1 MWKNVARHGT
11 EEKILMED
19 RHGREKNVSVNTDD
33 LRVQADKRVT
43 TIATIM
49 QPPAPREKWFGT
61 LFSVEAKLQVVTHRP
76 IDLLGTCVTQYSC
89 RVLQSQ
95 GAGPPGESGS
105 LLLCRAPPPI
115 PESGHWVLFP
125 LTCRGEEIPPLNLAP
140 HERASVCGIVRL
152 GESACPV
159 QEAAW
164 SPCKGYCEIEGYTV
178 QGINAV
184 QLPLLPLGREN
195 EEQIENVR
203 GYTTAMTKLIPQ
215 AEDSSRQIR

>member
-1 MWKNVARHGT
+1 MLADAAPLSRTGPGPGTRGVRRHSGGREAKPEAEWRWIVERMWKNVARHGT

-140 HERASVCGIVRL
+140 PERASVCGMVRL
-152 GESACPV
+152 GRSACPV
-159 QEAAW
+159 QEACLE
-164 SPCKGYCEIEGYTV
+164 S
-178 QGINAV
+178 
-184 QLPLLPLGREN
+184 L
-195 EEQIENVR
+195 
-203 GYTTAMTKLIPQ
+203 
-215 AEDSSRQIR
+215 